1 MNGKM
6 RQQLAQQKE
15 KQKLKSKE
23 ATNTSS
29 NHVTFSSISL
39 LAPGR
44 FRGLG
49 ELGVS
54 LDWNDRE
61 SAQVKREHRKSWANA
76 ASVCAEGH
84 PLPEQR
90 ALAGS
95 RWRLCRV
102 EIPPGLRRLRIHSPL
117 PRVQLIPHL
126 GGLQPQSLMCFPTAE
141 RIRDCPVAS
150 QAEL

>member
-1 MNGKM
+1 MKAAFMNGKM
-6 RQQLAQQKE
+6 RQQLTQQKE

-54 LDWNDRE
+54 LDWNGRE
-61 SAQVKREHRKSWANA
+61 SAQVKRSTGSPGQMQP
-76 ASVCAEGH
+76 ASVR
-84 PLPEQR
+84 R
-90 ALAGS
+90 ATPSLSRERWQVHGGDSAVSRFHQGS
-95 RWRLCRV
+95 GGSVFTLLSLEFNSFPIWVGSSL
-102 EIPPGLRRLRIHSPL
+102 SP
-117 PRVQLIPHL
+117 
-126 GGLQPQSLMCFPTAE
+126 
-141 RIRDCPVAS
+141 
-150 QAEL
+150 